1 MNTVIYLVRHAEVD
15 NPHNIE
21 YMRLPGFGLSDWG
34 RSQAEQLREFFES
47 MGIDKIYS
55 SPLDRTKETAK
66 IIASGKIR
74 VEYSNNFI
82 EANFRKWE
90 GIRRSKRPK
99 SEIDGYYRD
108 PVKYSAIL
116 GESLVDI
123 QKRVLE
129 KLFVVIEQNKGK
141 KIIVVTHAS
150 PLIVA
155 MLYFMR
161 RPLSDF
167 SKITVNYAGVA
178 TITFD
183 DELECK
189 GVVYNEYV
197 KQRAKNER

>member
-1 MNTVIYLVRHAEVD
+1 
-15 NPHNIE
+15 
-21 YMRLPGFGLSDWG
+21 MRLPGFGLSEWG
-34 RSQAEQLREFFES
+34 RGQAEKLRDFFDDKK
-47 MGIDKIYS
+47 IDKIYS

-66 IIASGKIR
+66 IIASDKTRI
-74 VEYSNNFI
+74 EYSNNFI
-82 EANFRKWE
+82 EANFKKWE
-90 GIRRSKRPK
+90 GVKRSERAK
-99 SEIDGYYRD
+99 SEVEGYYRD

-116 GESLVDI
+116 GESLSYI

-129 KLFVVIEQNKGK
+129 KLFVVIEKNKGK
-141 KIIVVTHAS
+141 NIIIVTHAS

-155 MLYFMR
+155 MLYFMK

>member
-1 MNTVIYLVRHAEVD
+1 MNTVIYVVRHAEVD
-15 NPHNIE
+15 NPENIE

-34 RSQAEQLREFFES
+34 RSQAEQLRDFFD
-47 MGIDKIYS
+47 DKKINIIYS

-66 IIASGKIR
+66 IIAHGKIK
-74 VEYSNNFI
+74 VEYSRNFI
-82 EANFRKWE
+82 EANFKKWE
-90 GIRRSKRPK
+90 GIKRSERPR
-99 SEIDGYYRD
+99 SEVDGYYRD
-108 PVKYSAIL
+108 PMKYSAIF
-116 GESLVDI
+116 GESLSDI

-129 KLFVVIEQNKGK
+129 KLFVVIEKNKGK
-141 KIIVVTHAS
+141 NIIIVTHAS

-155 MLYFMR
+155 MLFFMK

-167 SKITVNYAGVA
+167 SKITVNYGGVA